1 MSIIQRYLL
10 KAGLGAFLVSLLGL
24 TSVIWIT
31 QALREFDL
39 LTTKGQSFWRF
50 LGITGLGI
58 PILIMVIAP
67 IALFIG
73 MIYVLN
79 RLNSDSELVVL
90 SAAGI
95 SPSILLKP
103 FMILAVLATILIAAL
118 TLQIMPWSFRTQ
130 KDLVTK
136 VRADFLTRVVEAGQ
150 FIPITEGFLFHYR
163 ERGPN
168 GELMGLF
175 MQDSRD
181 KDHVSVYIAETG
193 RTLEANGG
201 NFLVM
206 EHGSVQRQNGSQPD
220 SSIVT
225 FDRYAIDLSQ
235 FTPDTGKND
244 FVPRERT
251 TADLLNADMSKP
263 EVAAQTGRIRAELH
277 DRFVNPL
284 YAIAFMLI
292 GFAALGQARTTRQG
306 RGAAILMAVGC
317 VIAIRIGGA
326 AASTLMLRQASSII
340 LAYSIPILTSILA
353 LILIFGADSLHHWLR
368 QRSTA

>member
-10 KAGLGAFLVSLLGL
+10 KAGLGAFMVSLLGL

-39 LTTKGQSFWRF
+39 LTTKGQSFWIF

-67 IALFIG
+67 VALFIG
-73 MIYVLN
+73 IVYVLN

-95 SPSILLKP
+95 SPAALLIP
-103 FMILAVLATILIAAL
+103 FAILALLATLLIASL
-118 TLQIMPWSFRTQ
+118 TLQIMPWSFQVQ
-130 KDLVTK
+130 KDLITK

-150 FIPITEGFLFHYR
+150 FIPISDGFLFHYR

-168 GELMGLF
+168 GELLGLF

-181 KDHVSVYIAETG
+181 AQHTSVYIAESG
-193 RTLEANGG
+193 STLEANGG
-201 NFLVM
+201 NFLIM
-206 EHGSVQRQNGSQPD
+206 QHGSVQRAGGTGQD

-235 FTPDTGKND
+235 FTPDTGKNS

-251 TADLLNADMSKP
+251 TKELIYADVSKP
-263 EVAAQTGRIRAELH
+263 DLAPLTGRIRAELH
-277 DRFVNPL
+277 DRFINPL
-284 YAIAFMLI
+284 YALAFMLI

-306 RGAAILMAVGC
+306 RGAALLLAISFV
-317 VIAIRIGGA
+317 VAIRIGGA
-326 AASTLMLRQASSII
+326 AASTLMLRQSSSII
-340 LAYSIPILTSILA
+340 LAYMIPIITSFIAVLF
-353 LILIFGADSLHHWLR
+353 IFGTGTL
-368 QRSTA
+368 QRALKLGKSA

>member
-39 LTTKGQSFWRF
+39 LTTKGQSFWIF

-67 IALFIG
+67 IALIIG